1 VPTFPLLGRKRAF
14 TLIELLVVIAI
25 IAILI
30 GLLVPAV
37 QKVREAA
44 ARTQCINN
52 LKQISLATV
61 NCSDT
66 HQGVMPPGIGWYPT
80 DGNRDVTLVPQQGV
94 GGAYGSVFFHILPYI
109 EQDNLFKSSDT
120 GKMSFNNGTIGFEGY
135 NCWNIQGQAV
145 KVYQC
150 PSDPTETDGHNDWG
164 LGVTSYAYN
173 HQIFDVREGSWGKR
187 ARFPAKFSDGTSNT
201 IMFTE
206 KYANPSGDSWATNW
220 GGNTW
225 FEWAPKFAADVTG
238 PASKFLVQPTVRYCD
253 ATKVTAEAVGGSVN
267 ICTVVAAT
275 GHSQNINVGM
285 GDGSVR
291 NVSNGVSGLTW
302 WYATTPQGGEVL
314 PPDW

>member
-1 VPTFPLLGRKRAF
+1 MPTFPLLGRKRAF

-52 LKQISLATV
+52 MKQISLATV

-66 HQGVMPPGIGWYPT
+66 HSGKMPPGIGWYPT
-80 DGNRDVTLVPQQGV
+80 DNDREHLKGGP

-109 EQDNLFKSSDT
+109 EQDNLFKASYGDKAFTSWD
-120 GKMSFNNGTIGFEGY
+120 GTISVSGY
-135 NCWNIQGQAV
+135 NCWNIQDKAV

-150 PSDPTETDGHNDWG
+150 PSDPTQTDGFNDWG
-164 LGVTSYAYN
+164 RGVTSYAYN
-173 HQIFDVREGSWGKR
+173 HQIFEYREGHSWGNP
-187 ARFPAKFSDGTSNT
+187 ARFPSGLSDGTSNT

-206 KYANPSGDSWATNW
+206 KYANPSSDSWATNW

-253 ATKVTAEAVGGSVN
+253 ATKVTAERVGGSVN

-275 GHSQNINVGM
+275 GHSQIINVGM

-291 NVSNGVSGLTW
+291 NVQWRKRHYLVGSHDSSRW
-302 WYATTPQGGEVL
+302 
-314 PPDW
+314 